1 MSLYMVDSTFFN
13 IFSFPFVY
21 GIEAQALHSPRQC
34 VLTRTSAQ
42 KLFGAG
48 LNPVGRSVV
57 VGDNKMPYVVT
68 AVVEDVPLNTHFQ
81 FDLLVSMESEIN
93 DMDSPGFLT
102 YLKLKEGTNEKE
114 ALNKCNVLHKELLND
129 WFGEYGWEC
138 ESYMEPLASLHTST
152 KSRWDLTP
160 KADLSNL
167 FFVILIVIFI
177 LGIALSNFISLYM
190 IQGEKRAVEIG
201 IRKIG
206 GAKRGIIAGM
216 LFRETFFVTFIAF
229 GLAVGLF
236 YCCSGLLSTLLNIP
250 LHMGGMGVFMWIGF
264 GALYLFTAFLGG
276 CYPAFYLSGFEPV
289 NLIRKS
295 VFRKY
300 RLTSASVVVQ
310 FSIVIFCVSAL
321 FIVWRQLD
329 YVQNR
334 SKGYNSDNLL
344 NTYVP
349 VNKAQYEGIKSELSV
364 YPGIVS
370 VGVSSGTILSS
381 GSGEVIRR
389 EGQPEDESVEA
400 EERRIGTGFFD
411 VYQIPLLAGRFFVEG
426 DAAHIILSEQVAKRL
441 HLKEPV
447 GSKVIMMGNVF
458 TVVGVVADIYNP
470 SMRVGAQSLVYTSYN
485 TNYSALA
492 VKFKEGAGKDAKA
505 AVAAVIGKRFAGTPY
520 GSGFVSDMVKEYYAR
535 DGITPKILMS
545 GTVLAISLAL
555 LGMLALSGFVAQ
567 QKKKEIGVKRVVGAQ
582 VNHVMSGLMVYVLRR
597 VLPAIPF
604 GIALNYIVMRYWLDG
619 FVYSVGIAWW
629 IYVLPLVVTLFVIVA
644 AISYPSW
651 KAARAN
657 PVDSLKSE

>member
-1 MSLYMVDSTFFN
+1 MS
-13 IFSFPFVY
+13 
-21 GIEAQALHSPRQC
+21 A
-34 VLTRTSAQ
+34 
-42 KLFGAG
+42 
-48 LNPVGRSVV
+48 
-57 VGDNKMPYVVT
+57 
-68 AVVEDVPLNTHFQ
+68 
-81 FDLLVSMESEIN
+81 
-93 DMDSPGFLT
+93 
-102 YLKLKEGTNEKE
+102 
-114 ALNKCNVLHKELLND
+114 
-129 WFGEYGWEC
+129 
-138 ESYMEPLASLHTST
+138 
-152 KSRWDLTP
+152 
-160 KADLSNL
+160 
-167 FFVILIVIFI
+167 
-177 LGIALSNFISLYM
+177 
-190 IQGEKRAVEIG
+190 
-201 IRKIG
+201 
-206 GAKRGIIAGM
+206 
-216 LFRETFFVTFIAF
+216 
-229 GLAVGLF
+229 
-236 YCCSGLLSTLLNIP
+236 
-250 LHMGGMGVFMWIGF
+250 
-264 GALYLFTAFLGG
+264 
-276 CYPAFYLSGFEPV
+276 
-289 NLIRKS
+289 
-295 VFRKY
+295 
-300 RLTSASVVVQ
+300 
-310 FSIVIFCVSAL
+310 
-321 FIVWRQLD
+321 
-329 YVQNR
+329 
-334 SKGYNSDNLL
+334 
-344 NTYVP
+344 
-349 VNKAQYEGIKSELSV
+349 
-364 YPGIVS
+364 
-370 VGVSSGTILSS
+370 GTILNADS
-381 GSGEVIRR
+381 GQTIRR

-535 DGITPKILMS
+535 DGITAKILMS